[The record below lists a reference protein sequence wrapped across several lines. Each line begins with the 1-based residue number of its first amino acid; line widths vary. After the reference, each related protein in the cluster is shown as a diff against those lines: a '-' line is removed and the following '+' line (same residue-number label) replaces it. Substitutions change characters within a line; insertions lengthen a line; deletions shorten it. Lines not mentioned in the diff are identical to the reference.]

1 MRIKYTDFVEDSVKE
16 WTASDGGLTNAACD
30 VLYQAKGFDNIEPTI
45 EDFFSDDF
53 ATQYAARCWEEW
65 NETLEEK

>member
-1 MRIKYTDFVEDSVKE
+1 MRIKYR
-16 WTASDGGLTNAACD
+16 DGGLTNAVCD
-30 VLYQAKGFDNIEPTI
+30 VLYQAEGFDNMEPTI

-65 NETLEEK
+65 INKISEEN